1 MKFHYYPETD
11 SLYIGLIDKP
21 STDSQEVP
29 TGVVL
34 DFDRRGHLVGI
45 DIDRAFRP
53 DSDIDILVEF
63 EPRHTP
69 GFAFIDIQD
78 KLSKIFGRTVD
89 LNTPQDLSRYF
100 RDRVLTEA
108 EVYYEQPR

>member
-1 MKFHYYPETD
+1 MTD
-11 SLYIGLIDKP
+11 L
-21 STDSQEVP
+21 TQRSQSISPKESRIPVP
-29 TGVVL
+29 IEPISELCQQYHIRWFALFGSVL
-34 DFDRRGHLVGI
+34 RND
-45 DIDRAFRP
+45 FRP

-63 EPRHTP
+63 EPGHTP

-78 KLSKIFGRTVD
+78 KLSEIFGRTVD

-108 EVYYEQPR
+108 EVYYEQSR